1 MDWIESEMAM
11 VSTKA
16 IKLSISLI
24 LFLINLVTYDLVL
37 LPNVL
42 GSYLYVYITWRNV
55 SVT

>member
-37 LPNVL
+37 GYQMYWELSL
-42 GSYLYVYITWRNV
+42 RLYYLAEC
-55 SVT
+55 